1 MNASNQNGNG
11 SDNVLRLH
19 MEGIDSLEGDVRLG
33 TFIDKLSA
41 LKAALAETEHLISGE
56 GSGTVDFL
64 VSELTHSSPAMIG
77 VRAHSVSENGVSPIE
92 VLREFSTYLSAL
104 RAGKVEV
111 TSDRAKLV
119 GHLRKLVAGLGD
131 RFSRLWI
138 DGAGLP
144 AVALDQKVLDELEKA
159 LPLTRVEIGSVTGV
173 VKRYSGVSKQM
184 YFKVIP
190 PIGGVEVK
198 CVFGANLIHEAA
210 AAVENTATI
219 EGELHY
225 YEDSFWPYEVRVASI
240 DVHKKDAELPTLQS
254 LKGIEPGATEGQSS
268 IDYLRELRG
277 GW

>member
-1 MNASNQNGNG
+1 MNASNPSGN
-11 SDNVLRLH
+11 SPSNVLRLH

-33 TFIDKLSA
+33 TFIDKLAA

-56 GSGTVDFL
+56 STCTVDFL

-77 VRAHSVSENGVSPIE
+77 LRAHAISGSGVSPADVI
-92 VLREFSTYLSAL
+92 REFSTYLHDL
-104 RAGKVEV
+104 RAGQIEV
-111 TSDRAKLV
+111 TSDKAKLV

-144 AVALDQKVLDELEKA
+144 AVALDQQVIDELEKA
-159 LPLTRVEIGSVTGV
+159 LPLTRVELGSITGV

-198 CVFGANLIHEAA
+198 CVFGENLIHEAA
-210 AAVENTATI
+210 AAVERTATI
-219 EGELHY
+219 EGELRY

-240 DVHKKDAELPTLQS
+240 DVHKQNADLPTLQS
-254 LKGIEPGATEGQSS
+254 LKGMEPEATEGQSS